1 MIVSTSGPYA
11 WGIRGL
17 KKGNSLATI
26 NGRSKVNKEYNELID
41 YAYDL
46 GVRNCFTQE
55 EESQSDS
62 FIPNFKGDTIN
73 KNDFSWLFNQ
83 IMILF

>member
-1 MIVSTSGPYA
+1 MNQYTPIKE
-11 WGIRGL
+11 L
-17 KKGNSLATI
+17 KYKELNRRVTMQ
-26 NGRSKVNKEYNELID
+26 EYNELID

-62 FIPNFKGDTIN
+62 FIPNFKGDTI
-73 KNDFSWLFNQ
+73 
-83 IMILF
+83 I

>member
-1 MIVSTSGPYA
+1 MQ
-11 WGIRGL
+11 
-17 KKGNSLATI
+17 
-26 NGRSKVNKEYNELID
+26 EYNELID

-62 FIPNFKGDTIN
+62 FIPNFKGDTI
-73 KNDFSWLFNQ
+73 
-83 IMILF
+83 I

>member
-1 MIVSTSGPYA
+1 MKKFLQSLIE
-11 WGIRGL
+11 RKRKEL
-17 KKGNSLATI
+17 KYKELNRRVT
-26 NGRSKVNKEYNELID
+26 VQEYNELID

-62 FIPNFKGDTIN
+62 GSESESENN
-73 KNDFSWLFNQ
+73 KDSDQ
-83 IMILF
+83 